1 MKISPHLD
9 PSVKGWGEI
18 VLDFLT
24 WEHRIMGVGYS
35 ALVTRYCAIRFVHL
49 VEGCGLSK
57 ASFRIRSFPKS
68 AKRLNPVMKKIPAT
82 IELLT
87 WISSNFIDSQS
98 LPDTQLWAA
107 LMVGFSFACVYPK
120 SRI

>member
-1 MKISPHLD
+1 
-9 PSVKGWGEI
+9 
-18 VLDFLT
+18 
-24 WEHRIMGVGYS
+24 MGVGYS

-49 VEGCGLSK
+49 VEGCDLSK
-57 ASFRIRSFPKS
+57 ASFRIRSFLKA

-82 IELLT
+82 IELST

-107 LMVGFSFACVYPK
+107 LMVGFSSACLYLK